1 MISNIPTYGQLRQR
15 RQSHAVPATATYPAK
30 RLFDV
35 FISGL
40 ITVLFLSWMLP
51 LIGLAIVLTSPGPPL
66 FVQIRSGR
74 NGRQF
79 RCYKFRT
86 MYTPRNQPG
95 SFTQTT
101 RNDPRVTR
109 LGRLLRRTNL
119 DEMPQFLNVL
129 LGDMSLVGP
138 RPHPIELDAQYWF
151 TFPDYPLRYGTRP
164 GITGLAQVSGCRGGI
179 TYPRM
184 MQDRIRYDRF
194 YIRHMSLPFDLYI
207 CFRTMAAM
215 FTGNTDAF

>member
-1 MISNIPTYGQLRQR
+1 MISDVPTYAQLRQR
-15 RQSHAVPATATYPAK
+15 RQSYAAPGIANYPAK

-35 FISGL
+35 LVSAL
-40 ITVLFLSWMLP
+40 IALLFLSWMLP
-51 LIGLAIVLTSPGPPL
+51 LIGMAVVLTSPGPPL

-74 NGRQF
+74 NMKQF
-79 RCYKFRT
+79 RCLKFRT
-86 MYTPRNQPG
+86 MYTPRNHGG
-95 SFTQTT
+95 SFTETT

-129 LGDMSLVGP
+129 MGDMSLVGP
-138 RPHPIELDAQYWF
+138 RPHPIEMDAQYWF
-151 TFPDYPLRYGTRP
+151 TLPDYSRRYDIRP

-179 TYPRM
+179 TFPRM
-184 MQDRIRYDRF
+184 MQDRVRYDRF
-194 YIRHMSLPFDLYI
+194 YIRKMSIPFDIYI

>member
-1 MISNIPTYGQLRQR
+1 MVSDVPTYRQLGQR
-15 RQSHAVPATATYPAK
+15 RRGHIAADIAVYPAK
-30 RLFDV
+30 RVFDV
-35 FISGL
+35 LMSGFIA
-40 ITVLFLSWMLP
+40 ILFLSWMLP
-51 LIGLAIVLTSPGPPL
+51 LISLAIVLTSPGPPL

-74 NGRQF
+74 NLKQF
-79 RCYKFRT
+79 RCLKFRT
-86 MYTPRNQPG
+86 MYTPRNYGG
-95 SFTQTT
+95 SLRQTT

-129 LGDMSLVGP
+129 MGDMSLVGP
-138 RPHPIELDAQYWF
+138 RPHPIEMDAQYWF
-151 TFPDYPLRYGTRP
+151 SMPEYARRYDIRP

-184 MQDRIRYDRF
+184 MQDRVRYDRF
-194 YIRHMSLPFDLYI
+194 YLRKLSFLFDVQI
-207 CFRTMAAM
+207 CFRTLSAM